1 MAHNLYTVKDEGQGF
16 PINVI
21 REDGETVLQA
31 AFDKFNTSG
40 KYDDDGVY
48 SGSVLGLNGIGSK
61 LTNFLSKSL
70 TVYSSDGKKYE
81 RLMFKDGVFIQRDCG
96 LDPDKKSGT
105 EVTWIPDP
113 QFFQNKQADISDL
126 KKLFEDLAA
135 LCPALTI
142 YFTVISS
149 IGGKKQTSTE
159 TFTYHSVTGIQELL
173 DNKTKGKELLANRFV
188 ACKKEGSELF
198 DITFTYT
205 SDYSEN
211 IIAYANY
218 GLTEAGVHISTVKA
232 GLARQINRYATEN
245 NLLKKNDDSLTQSEL
260 AEGLY
265 LVFNV
270 KASNIKYDSQTK
282 TRIVDLNKTLIN
294 SVINNDFYDWLHNNP
309 RDAKTIIE
317 KALLARK
324 AKEAAQ
330 KAKDIAR
337 GLKQK
342 KTDKFLNL
350 PTKLVDAYSKDR
362 DECELYICEGDSAA
376 NGLIAKRDGKTQA
389 VFPIRGKILS
399 CRKATMEKIY
409 SNQEISN
416 IVRAIGLDIEKT
428 TGKLIYNR
436 KKLRYGKII
445 LAADSDDDGKSIIS
459 LLINMFWWLC
469 PELVTLGHLYVAY
482 PPLFKI
488 TTSKNEYIYLNS
500 IKDLEAYKI
509 KNKSKSYI
517 ISRNKGLGE
526 QDSNEL
532 AYCILRPASRIV
544 KQLVV
549 TDEAETEWLLDCFF
563 GTNVD
568 IRREYLLENY
578 QNTESAL

>member
-1 MAHNLYTVKDEGQGF
+1 MDSN
-16 PINVI
+16 
-21 REDGETVLQA
+21 
-31 AFDKFNTSG
+31 
-40 KYDDDGVY
+40 
-48 SGSVLGLNGIGSK
+48 
-61 LTNFLSKSL
+61 
-70 TVYSSDGKKYE
+70 
-81 RLMFKDGVFIQRDCG
+81 
-96 LDPDKKSGT
+96 KKSGT

-173 DNKTKGKELLANRFV
+173 DNKTRGKELLTNRFV

-218 GLTEAGVHISTVKA
+218 GLTEAGVHISTIKA

-245 NLLKKNDDSLTQSEL
+245 SLLKKNDDSLTQSEL

-399 CRKATMEKIY
+399 CRKASMEKIY

-578 QNTESAL
+578 QNTESAF